1 MRTFALAVLLAGC
14 GDKEDSGAAELT
26 FTEIDER
33 LMQSCGFS
41 SCHGDGG
48 SEGGLA
54 LDGTSADHDALVG
67 VESTAAAGEI
77 LVIAG
82 DADGSYLIKKL
93 EGADG
98 ISGDPMPPS
107 GSLDQS
113 LSLIHI

>member
-1 MRTFALAVLLAGC
+1 M
-14 GDKEDSGAAELT
+14 
-26 FTEIDER
+26 
-33 LMQSCGFS
+33 
-41 SCHGDGG
+41 
-48 SEGGLA
+48 
-54 LDGTSADHDALVG
+54 
-67 VESTAAAGEI
+67 ESTAAAGEI

-113 LSLIHI
+113 DIDQIRDWIDRGAPND